1 MQRIPHF
8 SYGKREAVGKDLRI
22 TSSNWTQEE

>member
-1 MQRIPHF
+1 MQIIPHF
-8 SYGKREAVGKDLRI
+8 SYGKRETVGKNLLI